1 MANKKIVK
9 KTVQN
14 HKRKLS
20 GVVTSTKMTG
30 TVVISVTTRKPHP
43 LYGKVV
49 KTSKKYKADLNG
61 MDLKE
66 GDRVIIEESRKL
78 SREKKWIV
86 ISK

>member
-1 MANKKIVK
+1 MANKKTVK
-9 KTVQN
+9 KIVQN

-20 GVVTSTKMTG
+20 GVVTSTKMTR
-30 TVVISVTTRKPHP
+30 TVVVSVTTRKPHP

-61 MDLKE
+61 MELNV
-66 GDRVIIEESRKL
+66 GYRVTIEESRKL